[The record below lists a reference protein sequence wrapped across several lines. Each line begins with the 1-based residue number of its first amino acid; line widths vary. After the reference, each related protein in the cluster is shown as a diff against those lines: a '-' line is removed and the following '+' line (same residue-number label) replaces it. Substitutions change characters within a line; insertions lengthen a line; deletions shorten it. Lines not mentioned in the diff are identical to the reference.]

1 MSLNWKALAPHRPLD
16 PGEAGYVVS
25 PSGFAERIARL
36 VTTGTSTVLVGGPVG
51 VGKSTELARI
61 TALLQGPRAA
71 CLVQLDRHEN
81 IRRLTADQLLLRLA
95 GQLVE
100 YAIESL
106 RLNVSSSLAE
116 PLLASGVLSPRIA
129 PAIAPGFLAFQ
140 SSPEALVNAALE
152 EVTRRSRQGRV
163 TLLIDGLEKMP
174 ESTQAHEIL
183 AALGGLDESVDLV
196 IVVPWFVAF
205 GSSEDAIRPGAL
217 FAPVPAPPVEGPEGR
232 TGRQFLADVLTTRLG
247 LPREV
252 LGAAEKAAL
261 TQTSGDVRPGR
272 AMVLEAARWSGGLPR
287 TFLQLMA
294 DAAQY
299 DQIRRGSGWPSDVDL
314 ADAVADQKDSFRRAL
329 LPGDSDALREVDGT
343 DGREMELSRKVRL
356 LARGVLLERHHGN
369 GWVMDIHPLVRPL
382 LGKTDHA

>member
-252 LGAAEKAAL
+252 LGAAEKQRLRRRVGTCGPGEPWSSKPRDGAA
-261 TQTSGDVRPGR
+261 VC
-272 AMVLEAARWSGGLPR
+272 
-287 TFLQLMA
+287 
-294 DAAQY
+294 
-299 DQIRRGSGWPSDVDL
+299 RGHSC
-314 ADAVADQKDSFRRAL
+314 
-329 LPGDSDALREVDGT
+329 
-343 DGREMELSRKVRL
+343 
-356 LARGVLLERHHGN
+356 N
-369 GWVMDIHPLVRPL
+369 
-382 LGKTDHA
+382 